1 MEKASEIIKELMI
14 QKEFR
19 LKRDAAEFFG
29 VSPQALSIWIA
40 KGEIPPKHLL
50 KLSKENVMMEKSQN
64 TSTSFSTGTHPK
76 QEESKTVIDYLM
88 RENVAL
94 KQEIESLRAEV
105 IQVKTPSNSGNLLDK
120 IMADSL
126 LICGRVSDGIITE
139 VDGKWSEILGYDE
152 NQLEGCRYDREE
164 WIHPDELFRARKVQE
179 KLKKSESITESRYS
193 AIQRWKHG
201 KTGEY
206 IMLSM
211 IWDVNVEEDTAIV
224 ICKPIDG
231 FIDEKGVFN

>member
-1 MEKASEIIKELMI
+1 
-14 QKEFR
+14 
-19 LKRDAAEFFG
+19 
-29 VSPQALSIWIA
+29 
-40 KGEIPPKHLL
+40 
-50 KLSKENVMMEKSQN
+50 
-64 TSTSFSTGTHPK
+64 
-76 QEESKTVIDYLM
+76 
-88 RENVAL
+88 
-94 KQEIESLRAEV
+94 
-105 IQVKTPSNSGNLLDK
+105 
-120 IMADSL
+120 MADSL

-139 VDGKWSEILGYDE
+139 VDGKWSEILGYDD
-152 NQLEGCRYDREE
+152 NQLEGCRYDQEE

-224 ICKPIDG
+224 VCKPIDG

>member
-1 MEKASEIIKELMI
+1 MAKASKIIKELMV
-14 QKEFR
+14 QKKFR

-29 VSPQALSIWIA
+29 VSPQALSIWIS

-50 KLSKENVMMEKSQN
+50 KLSKESVMMKKSQN
-64 TSTSFSTGTHPK
+64 NPILFSGGTNQK
-76 QEESKTVIDYLM
+76 QNESKTVIDYLM

-94 KQEIESLRAEV
+94 KQEIESLKV
-105 IQVKTPSNSGNLLDK
+105 NTIQGKTSGPSGNLLDK
-120 IMADSL
+120 MVSDSL
-126 LICGRVSDGIITE
+126 LICGRVSNGIITE
-139 VDGKWSEILGYDE
+139 VDGRWNEILGYDK
-152 NQLEGCRYDREE
+152 NQLVGCRYDQEE

-179 KLKKSESITESRYS
+179 KLKNSESITDSRYS

-206 IMLSM
+206 VMLSM
-211 IWDVNVEEDTAIV
+211 IWDVNVEEDTATV